1 MPPIILVMMM
11 NKVSN
16 ILSPF
21 PIEVE
26 NIISRKTRKTQIRE
40 ISNDMLNKIGAK
52 LTLIS
57 IKKMAIK

>member
-1 MPPIILVMMM
+1 M